1 MIIKKK
7 IHLFVSNHEHCP
19 SVMATKAD
27 SENTIYFYSANKA
40 FGIFSNF
47 YIAPIYI
54 DGVRYDT
61 TEHYFQAA
69 KFPDDPAHQRAVATA
84 HGPNKTAQL
93 GRSRKHKLRDDWE
106 EIKDAV
112 METAV
117 RAKFTQ
123 HEDLR
128 KQLLETGDAIIVE
141 DSPTDAYW
149 GVGAERDGKNMLGI
163 ILMKIRE
170 ELRAEAA

>member
-1 MIIKKK
+1 
-7 IHLFVSNHEHCP
+7 
-19 SVMATKAD
+19 MATGTN
-27 SENTIYFYSANKA
+27 SENTIYFYGANKE

-54 DGVRYDT
+54 DGVRYET

-69 KFPDDPAHQRAVATA
+69 KFPDDPQYQRAVATA
-84 HGPNKTAQL
+84 HGPRQAAQL
-93 GRSRKHKLRDDWE
+93 GRSRAHKLRDDWE
-106 EIKDAV
+106 EVKDAV

-123 HEDLR
+123 HKNLR
-128 KQLLETGDAIIVE
+128 EQLLETGGAIIVE

-149 GVGAERDGKNMLGI
+149 GVGAERNGKNMLGI

-170 ELRAEAA
+170 ELRAEELRAEELRAEEA